1 MFCLFGLCTSILFA
15 NKQNV
20 ILSKGRDSA
29 SFIFKPSLRQCMNP
43 SPSVPEEDILLDAE
57 TNSHSTFLFGSP
69 QSYGNSDQAI
79 STHSTGTD
87 CLRLE
92 FQGFKRRLWC
102 QLVHGWKKSKWSH
115 RDVPVLIWFPAQQP
129 NPGMKIKLQTQ
140 ISPVVTTNR
149 KMPSPTSPPKKEA
162 FRILPNP
169 TGECNQL
176 LRRAVNNCL
185 FRPRQHVYVWI

>member
-1 MFCLFGLCTSILFA
+1 MSESLTKCAWRRYSTGCWDKLPF
-15 NKQNV
+15 N
-20 ILSKGRDSA
+20 LSVW
-29 SFIFKPSLRQCMNP
+29 
-43 SPSVPEEDILLDAE
+43 VPTVLWKL
-57 TNSHSTFLFGSP
+57 N
-69 QSYGNSDQAI
+69 QAI

-102 QLVHGWKKSKWSH
+102 QLVHGRKKSKWSCK
-115 RDVPVLIWFPAQQP
+115 DVPVLIWFPTQQP

-140 ISPVVTTNR
+140 ISPLVTTNK

-176 LRRAVNNCL
+176 LRRRAVNNCL
-185 FRPRQHVYVWI
+185 CRPRQHGGNIQPQWQSVCVDIGKTKGNWALDWNVKL